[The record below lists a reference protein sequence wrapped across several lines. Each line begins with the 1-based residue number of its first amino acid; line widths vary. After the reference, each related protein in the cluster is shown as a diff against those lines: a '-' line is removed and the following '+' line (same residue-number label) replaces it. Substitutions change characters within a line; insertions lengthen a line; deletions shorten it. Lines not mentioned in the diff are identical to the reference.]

1 MKPEIRNPRAEGRQ
15 SGRCRSVCRVNPI
28 SVVPLLFSLSP
39 FLLFALCGI
48 GLLVLSARGADAPST
63 RDLFNAAARH
73 LQTNQLR
80 EAEAQLEMVL
90 QRQEARWQPPALY
103 NLGHVRFAQGVEA
116 LKKSPDA
123 GRTTARAREAAGRGQ
138 SAIQQADAALAGN
151 NLERMIDA
159 YQQGRA
165 VRREMRAAEKAV
177 RQALEA
183 HAATLLRWQRALGD
197 FSGAAELNPADTN
210 ATHNAEV
217 VKQHLAKL
225 VDQIRQLQQMLGGPG
240 QTGQEL
246 KEKLA
251 ALKGR
256 IPAENMPPGA
266 AGEEEEEE
274 EEPGGPRPGHEEGPG
289 REGEEQLP
297 MSRDDA
303 GRLLDS
309 FRLDSDRR
317 LPMGGDQ
324 ESKPRDRNRPTW

>member
-1 MKPEIRNPRAEGRQ
+1 MKSEIRNPKSERRRNLAACA
-15 SGRCRSVCRVNPI
+15 SLL
-28 SVVPLLFSLSP
+28 LLF
-39 FLLFALCGI
+39 
-48 GLLVLSARGADAPST
+48 GLLTQPARGAEPQTT
-63 RDLFNAAARH
+63 RELFNSGVRH

-80 EAEAQLEMVL
+80 EAEAQLQAVL
-90 QRQEARWQPPALY
+90 MRQEARWQPAALY

-116 LKKSPDA
+116 LKKSPDVA
-123 GRTTARAREAAGRGQ
+123 GTTSRARAAAAHAEAAIR
-138 SAIQQADAALAGN
+138 QADAALAGN

-197 FSGAAELNPADTN
+197 FQGAAELNPADTN

-217 VKQHLAKL
+217 VKQHIAKL
-225 VDQIRQLQQMLGGPG
+225 VDQIRQMQQMLGGAG
-240 QTGQEL
+240 QRGPEL
-246 KEKLA
+246 KEKLD

-266 AGEEEEEE
+266 AGDEEEED
-274 EEPGGPRPGHEEGPG
+274 EPGGPRPGHEEGPG

-297 MSRDDA
+297 MSREDA
-303 GRLLDS
+303 GRLLDG
-309 FRLDSDRR
+309 FRLDGDRR

-324 ESKPRDRNRPTW
+324 ESKPRDRNRPSW